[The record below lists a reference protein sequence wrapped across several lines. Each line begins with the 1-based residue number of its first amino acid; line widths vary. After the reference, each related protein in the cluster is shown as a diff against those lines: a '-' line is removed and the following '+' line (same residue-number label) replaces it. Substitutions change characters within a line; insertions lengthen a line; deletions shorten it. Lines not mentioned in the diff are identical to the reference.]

1 MHVEAS
7 PPALTP
13 DPADRR
19 PATRA
24 KAKARLY
31 RMATPDHLCPFGLKS
46 KALLTRWGYDV
57 EDHLLTT
64 REETD
69 AFMAEHGVETTP
81 QTWIGSER
89 IGGYDDLRAF
99 FGIPLRDEEEETYQ
113 PVIATFSMAAAMGL
127 AVSWLTHGAI
137 TGAALIYIVAI
148 AMCILAFQKLR
159 DVESFSTMFL
169 GYDLLARRHV
179 EYAYAYPLL
188 EAAAGVLMLAGVA
201 TWLSAPI
208 AIVIGGIGAVSV
220 IKAVY
225 IDKRE
230 LKCACMGGGSNVPL
244 GFVSLTENLMM
255 LGMGLYMGARAIQ
268 AAITAAS

>member
-1 MHVEAS
+1 MNVQIHNQK
-7 PPALTP
+7 
-13 DPADRR
+13 ADKL
-19 PATRA
+19 AV
-24 KAKARLY
+24 LY
-31 RMATPDHLCPFGLKS
+31 RMVTDEHICPFGLKS
-46 KALLTRWGYDV
+46 RDLLKREGFKV
-57 EDHLLTT
+57 EDHHFESKAEADEF
-64 REETD
+64 RD
-69 AFMAEHGVETTP
+69 EHGVKTTP
-81 QTWIGSER
+81 QTYIDGER

-99 FGIPLRDEEEETYQ
+99 FGIPLKDEDEETYQ

-127 AVSWLTHGAI
+127 AVSWLAHGAI
-137 TGAALIYIVAI
+137 TGAAIVYVVAI

-169 GYDLLARRHV
+169 GYDLLARRRV
-179 EYAYAYPLL
+179 EYAYLYPLL
-188 EAAAGVLMLAGVA
+188 EAAAGILMLAGVA
-201 TWLSAPI
+201 IWLAAPI
-208 AIVIGGIGAVSV
+208 AIFIGGIGAVSV

-255 LGMGLYMGARAIQ
+255 LGMGAWMGGRALQ